1 MKRGRL
7 VLAVSVVLVALG
19 YPAGAAPAEQQWSPP
34 VDGPVVQGF
43 EPPRRPFGPR
53 HLGLDF
59 AAPPGTPVRAAGDGV
74 VVFAGRVGRA
84 WAVTVDHR
92 RGRRT
97 SYAYLRRIRV
107 VAGWPVRR
115 GAVLGESGGA
125 GPGHGPGVVHVGYRN
140 GGRAEDPAPLFQAQ
154 PGRISLAPLDRPA
167 CPRRLEEPPARPATL
182 GTNPTAPGWEISRP
196 RSIGVRP

>member
-1 MKRGRL
+1 MGRSWS
-7 VLAVSVVLVALG
+7 VLAAAIGLLVVGVPPVS
-19 YPAGAAPAEQQWSPP
+19 AAPDPQWSPP
-34 VDGPVVQGF
+34 VDGPVVRGF
-43 EPPRRPFGPR
+43 EPPQRRFGPH

-84 WAVTVDHR
+84 WAVTVDHG

-97 SYAYLRRIRV
+97 TYAYLRRIPV

-125 GPGHGPGVVHVGYRN
+125 GPGHGPGVVHFGYRI
-140 GGRAEDPAPLFQAQ
+140 GGRAQDPAALFRA
-154 PGRISLAPLDRPA
+154 PPARISLAPVDRPA
-167 CPRRLEEPPARPATL
+167 CPRRLGEPPARPATL
-182 GTNPTAPGWEISRP
+182 SVNPTAPGREYSRS
-196 RSIGVRP
+196 RSIGVRH